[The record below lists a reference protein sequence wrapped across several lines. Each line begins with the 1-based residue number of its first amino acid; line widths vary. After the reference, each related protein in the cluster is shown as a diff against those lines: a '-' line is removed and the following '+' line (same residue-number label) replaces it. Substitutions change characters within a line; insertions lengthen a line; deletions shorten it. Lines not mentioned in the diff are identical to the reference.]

1 MEQIRSFIAIELPE
15 TLKLELAELQARL
28 KTADPGGV
36 KWADPQGIHLTL
48 KFLGNIA
55 ADRTGDII
63 RAMNEAARGIP
74 PFQLT
79 IGGLGVFPNP
89 RRAQVA
95 WVGLSG
101 QVDKLARFQAQLEAS
116 LARLGFAPETRLF
129 SPHLTLARLRPQ
141 ASPAE
146 RQSLGQLII
155 STRFASSYPIV
166 VTAIKLMRSQL
177 TRQGA
182 IYSQIGSVELK
193 SGK

>member
-1 MEQIRSFIAIELPE
+1 MEQIRSFIAIELPDE
-15 TLKLELAELQARL
+15 LKPELVELQARL

-36 KWADPQGIHLTL
+36 KWVDPQGIHLTL

-116 LARLGFAPETRLF
+116 LARLGFAPETRPF

-166 VTAIKLMRSQL
+166 VTAINLMRSQL

>member
-15 TLKLELAELQARL
+15 ALKLELVELQARL

-36 KWADPQGIHLTL
+36 KWVDPQSIHLTL

-116 LARLGFAPETRLF
+116 LARLGFAPETRPF

>member
-15 TLKLELAELQARL
+15 ALKLELAELQARL

-36 KWADPQGIHLTL
+36 KWVDPQGIHLTL

-116 LARLGFAPETRLF
+116 LARLGFVPETRPF

>member
-15 TLKLELAELQARL
+15 ALKLELAELQARL

-36 KWADPQGIHLTL
+36 KWVDPKGIHLTL

-95 WVGLSG
+95 WVGLGG
-101 QVDKLARFQAQLEAS
+101 QIDKLARFQAQLEAS
-116 LARLGFAPETRLF
+116 LAQLGFAPETRPF

-177 TRQGA
+177 TRQRA

>member
-1 MEQIRSFIAIELPE
+1 MEQIRSFIAIELPDE
-15 TLKLELAELQARL
+15 LKLELAELQARL

-116 LARLGFAPETRLF
+116 LARLGFTPETRPF

>member
-116 LARLGFAPETRLF
+116 LARLGFAPETRPF